1 MLAYAHA
8 LVELVH
14 LGEASGRFVL
24 FEICSFS
31 QILHRWLKRGHL
43 LFRAWSTSVPRSH
56 FFGSSKTPSDSAK
69 KPSDSAKLDFDNPQ
83 G

>member
-24 FEICSFS
+24 FRKLFFFANTAQVVEAGHFLVTFCSA
-31 QILHRWLKRGHL
+31 RGQL
-43 LFRAWSTSVPRSH
+43 LFREVNFWFLEDTI
-56 FFGSSKTPSDSAK
+56 
-69 KPSDSAKLDFDNPQ
+69 
-83 G
+83 

>member
-43 LFRAWSTSVPRSH
+43 LFRVVNFCSAKS

>member
-24 FEICSFS
+24 FRNLFFFANTAQVVEVWSPS
-31 QILHRWLKRGHL
+31 VPRGQL
-43 LFRAWSTSVPRSH
+43 LFREII
-56 FFGSSKTPSDSAK
+56 FGFLEDTI
-69 KPSDSAKLDFDNPQ
+69 
-83 G
+83 

>member
-24 FEICSFS
+24 F
-31 QILHRWLKRGHL
+31 RN
-43 LFRAWSTSVPRSH
+43 LFFFANTAQVVEAWSPSVPRSH

-69 KPSDSAKLDFDNPQ
+69 KPSDSAKLNFDNPQ